1 MKKSNDTIERM
12 LDRMES
18 GDDPVPEAFA
28 GPPEENN
35 RGMQT
40 GTSEEAKIPDNPLS
54 EVEQLKKQLEDAAEH
69 SRQLEKDLED
79 QRDQMQQFKIE
90 VQVKKALTD
99 AGVQDMDYAIYRL
112 NQAGG
117 LKLDQSGTVENL
129 EESIQMLKQQNPQ
142 NFKMLPE
149 PRRVIVNKPVQFN
162 GDYSSVTAPQTLR
175 DAFYEKYAGSDW

>member
-12 LDRMES
+12 LDRMGTS
-18 GDDPVPEAFA
+18 DKPVPEASTEQ
-28 GPPEENN
+28 PEESS
-35 RGMQT
+35 RDTQT
-40 GTSEEAKIPDNPLS
+40 GTPEEAKLPNDSIP
-54 EVEQLKKQLEDAAEH
+54 EIEQLKKQLEDAAEH

-79 QRDQMQQFKIE
+79 QKNQMQQFKIE

-99 AGVQDMDYAIYRL
+99 AGVQDMDYALYRL

-129 EESIQMLKQQNPQ
+129 EESIQLLKQQSPQ
-142 NFKMLPE
+142 NFKTVQE
-149 PRRVIVNKPVQFN
+149 ARRIVVNKPVTFH
-162 GDYSSVTAPQTLR
+162 GDWDSLTEPQTLR